1 MNKLKCMF
9 LLLLVWQL
17 TTTSCKKADVDKNE
31 QDVSAAPKKFT
42 EMKVNQNFTWS
53 TTKVIQLNFKS
64 IPNDPRNAVLRVV
77 DADGVVYFKK
87 LQSANQ
93 KFNGSIVVPSHITK
107 LKYIYGSIQ
116 QEFNA
121 NAGVVNI
128 DVK

>member
-1 MNKLKCMF
+1 MKNINTIFAILIF
-9 LLLLVWQL
+9 WQFVFS
-17 TTTSCKKADVDKNE
+17 SCKKQEKVKNESANETLKFAELKVDKN
-31 QDVSAAPKKFT
+31 F
-42 EMKVNQNFTWS
+42 NWS
-53 TTKVIQLNFKS
+53 TSKVIQLNFKP
-64 IPNDPRNAVLRVV
+64 IPNDPRNAVLKVV

-116 QEFNA
+116 QEFSA
-121 NAGVVNI
+121 NVGVVNI

>member
-1 MNKLKCMF
+1 MF

>member
-1 MNKLKCMF
+1 MF

-31 QDVSAAPKKFT
+31 QDVSVAPKKFT
-42 EMKVNQNFTWS
+42 EIKVNQNFTWS

>member
-1 MNKLKCMF
+1 MF

-53 TTKVIQLNFKS
+53 TTKVVQLNFKS

>member
-1 MNKLKCMF
+1 MKNINTIF
-9 LLLLVWQL
+9 AILVFWQFGFS
-17 TTTSCKKADVDKNE
+17 SCKKQEKVKNE
-31 QDVSAAPKKFT
+31 SANENVKFA
-42 EMKVNQNFTWS
+42 EMKVNQNFNWS

-64 IPNDPRNAVLRVV
+64 IPNDPRSAVLRVV
-77 DADGVVYFKK
+77 DGDGVVYFKK

-121 NAGVVNI
+121 NSGVVNI

>member
-1 MNKLKCMF
+1 MF

-31 QDVSAAPKKFT
+31 QDVSVAPKKFT

>member
-121 NAGVVNI
+121 NAV
-128 DVK
+128 

>member
-1 MNKLKCMF
+1 MF

-17 TTTSCKKADVDKNE
+17 TSTSCKKADVDKNE